1 MKFYVTRTS
10 VSLLDATTAP
20 TTDKRA
26 YFDAAATEGTGEW
39 VIELNTLQELT
50 DFIQQN
56 GGTIVL
62 SIYKNF
68 TPELEIYDDYRE

>member
-10 VSLLDATTAP
+10 VSLLDTTTAP
-20 TTDKRA
+20 TTDKRV

-62 SIYKNF
+62 SIYKDF

>member
-10 VSLLDATTAP
+10 VSLLDTTTAP
-20 TTDKRA
+20 TTDKRV

-56 GGTIVL
+56 GGMIML
-62 SIYKNF
+62 SVYKDF
-68 TPELEIYDDYRE
+68 IPELEIYDDYRE